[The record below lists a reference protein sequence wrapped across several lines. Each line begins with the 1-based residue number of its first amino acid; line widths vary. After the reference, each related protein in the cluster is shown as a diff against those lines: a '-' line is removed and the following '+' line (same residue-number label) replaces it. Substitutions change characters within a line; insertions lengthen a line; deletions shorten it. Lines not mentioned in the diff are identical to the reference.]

1 MIANRLF
8 FSIHRYNFGFVSIQE
23 QQNTECEAKG
33 QSSEQVIHPPLP
45 QTNAG
50 VAESMD
56 RNKIRELV
64 TTEISLERQLES
76 VQSQLLA
83 LKQLPSEIE
92 RHLAI
97 VSEQLHKIME
107 LSGVEKTGGQ
117 AAKGERKLWVADG
130 RGLLEKAGVGR
141 NP

>member
-1 MIANRLF
+1 MTIRRPSAE
-8 FSIHRYNFGFVSIQE
+8 V
-23 QQNTECEAKG
+23 
-33 QSSEQVIHPPLP
+33 
-45 QTNAG
+45 G
-50 VAESMD
+50 VEVAVTMD
-56 RNKIRELV
+56 RDKIKELV

-92 RHLAI
+92 KHLRV

-107 LSGVEKTGGQ
+107 LSGVEPQQVNGLSSADQ
-117 AAKGERKLWVADG
+117 AAQAKGERKTRTASG
-130 RGLLEKAGVGR
+130 RVLKQAKHGSRRDAR

>member
-1 MIANRLF
+1 M
-8 FSIHRYNFGFVSIQE
+8 
-23 QQNTECEAKG
+23 
-33 QSSEQVIHPPLP
+33 VIRRPSATL
-45 QTNAG
+45 QDVEVE
-50 VAESMD
+50 VAVTMD
-56 RNKIRELV
+56 RDKIKELV

-92 RHLAI
+92 KHLKI

-107 LSGVEKTGGQ
+107 LSGVEAQ
-117 AAKGERKLWVADG
+117 EAAQAKGERSKVKSSSG
-130 RGLLEKAGVGR
+130 QVVKKASRQGSRCDER